1 MCAQSQ
7 LEAITGLE
15 SCADLHVLGD
25 LQTLNVEALR
35 TPPQITTFIKQQ
47 KQTALDLTRGRH
59 SEKGLTSF
67 CANMDG
73 LLSRPGLRMDYIH
86 FSAIITAAAHVWTEA
101 QRRDR
106 FGAIIDLRERLEAL
120 FQRCLQ
126 SKRCWQT
133 WEHERSAMCCG
144 HQQP

>member
-1 MCAQSQ
+1 MRCPTVSAENQ
-7 LEAITGLE
+7 LEAVTGLE
-15 SCADLHVLGD
+15 SRGDLHVLGD

-86 FSAIITAAAHVWTEA
+86 FSAIITAAAHV
-101 QRRDR
+101 QKLSRVVGL
-106 FGAIIDLRERLEAL
+106 GATMLYVR
-120 FQRCLQ
+120 
-126 SKRCWQT
+126 
-133 WEHERSAMCCG
+133 G
-144 HQQP
+144 